1 MSRIVSYA
9 LIVLLAYLLG
19 TSNLAYFIARRRGIN
34 ILQTGT
40 NNPGASNAMMLM
52 GWKMGVLVGLHDIG
66 KAFLAAF
73 LAGLLFPEL
82 PLSREVAGAACVL
95 GHMFPFYLRFRGGKG
110 FASTLGMIA
119 ALNWRFVL
127 LLGVAIIV
135 VVLITDYI
143 VVATVT
149 FAVVFPIY
157 AAVKIGWTAF
167 AIVCAASVIML
178 SKHRENFRRLAD
190 GTEIGLRR
198 ANSGK
203 LRADRKD
210 KTEDRT

>member
-1 MSRIVSYA
+1 MSRIVSYV

-40 NNPGASNAMMLM
+40 GNPGASNAMMLL
-52 GWKMGVLVGLHDIG
+52 GWKMGILVGLHDIG

-95 GHMFPFYLRFRGGKG
+95 GHLFPFYLSFRGGKG

-119 ALNWRFVL
+119 ALNWRFAL
-127 LLGVAIIV
+127 LLGVAIV
-135 VVLITDYI
+135 AVVLITDYI
-143 VVATVT
+143 VAGTVLTVVSYPVYCFATHQL
-149 FAVVFPIY
+149 I
-157 AAVKIGWTAF
+157 AA
-167 AIVCAASVIML
+167 AILAGIALIILM
-178 SKHRENFRRLAD
+178 KHRGNFVRIWK
-190 GTEIGLRR
+190 GTEVGLRR
-198 ANSGK
+198 AHKGE
-203 LRADRKD
+203 LRVDR
-210 KTEDRT
+210 EP

>member
-40 NNPGASNAMMLM
+40 NNPGASNAMMLL

-143 VVATVT
+143 VAGTVLTVVSYPVYCLATHQL
-149 FAVVFPIY
+149 I
-157 AAVKIGWTAF
+157 AAVILAGIAL
-167 AIVCAASVIML
+167 IILM
-178 SKHRENFRRLAD
+178 KHRVNFVRIWK
-190 GTEIGLRR
+190 GTEVGLRR
-198 ANSGK
+198 AHRGE
-203 LRADRKD
+203 LRVDR
-210 KTEDRT
+210 EP

>member
-52 GWKMGVLVGLHDIG
+52 GWKMGILVGLHDIG
-66 KAFLAAF
+66 KALLATW
-73 LAGLLFPEL
+73 LSGVLFPDL
-82 PLSREVAGAACVL
+82 PLSRELAGAACVL
-95 GHMFPFYLRFRGGKG
+95 GHLFPFYLSFRGGKG

-119 ALNWRFVL
+119 ALNWRFAL
-127 LLGVAIIV
+127 LLGVAIIA

-143 VVATVT
+143 VTGTVLT
-149 FAVVFPIY
+149 VLSYPIY
-157 AAVKIGWTAF
+157 CLATHQLIAA
-167 AIVCAASVIML
+167 AILAGVALIILM
-178 SKHRENFRRLAD
+178 KHRVNFVRIWK
-190 GTEIGLRR
+190 GTEVGLRR
-198 ANSGK
+198 AHKGE
-203 LRADRKD
+203 LRVDR
-210 KTEDRT
+210 EP

>member
-1 MSRIVSYA
+1 MIPCLISAA
-9 LIVLLAYLLG
+9 LGYLLG
-19 TSNLAYFIARRRGIN
+19 CSNMALYLAKLKGVDIRAGG
-34 ILQTGT
+34 TG
-40 NNPGASNAMMLM
+40 NPGASNAMVLM
-52 GWKMGVLVGLHDIG
+52 GWWAGVITAFHDIG
-66 KAFLAAF
+66 KSALAVY
-73 LAGLLFPEL
+73 LD
-82 PLSREVAGAACVL
+82 
-95 GHMFPFYLRFRGGKG
+95 MFPVFMGFRGGKG
-110 FASTLGMIA
+110 LASYFGMILAIDWKFALIMVA
-119 ALNWRFVL
+119 AGVL
-127 LLGVAIIV
+127 LT
-135 VVLITDYI
+135 LITDYI

-157 AAVKIGWTAF
+157 AAVKIDWTAF
-167 AIVCAASVIML
+167 AIVFAASVIML

>member
-40 NNPGASNAMMLM
+40 GNPGASNAMMLL
-52 GWKMGVLVGLHDIG
+52 GWKTGILVGLHDIG

-95 GHMFPFYLRFRGGKG
+95 GHLFPFYLSFRGGKG

-143 VVATVT
+143 VAGTVLTVVSYPVYCLATHQL
-149 FAVVFPIY
+149 I
-157 AAVKIGWTAF
+157 AA
-167 AIVCAASVIML
+167 AILAGIALIIL
-178 SKHRENFRRLAD
+178 FKHRGNFVRIWK
-190 GTEIGLRR
+190 GTEVGLRR
-198 ANSGK
+198 AHKSE
-203 LRADRKD
+203 LRVDR
-210 KTEDRT
+210 EP

>member
-95 GHMFPFYLRFRGGKG
+95 GHLFPFYLSFRGGKG

-119 ALNWRFVL
+119 ALNWRFAL
-127 LLGVAIIV
+127 LLGVAIV
-135 VVLITDYI
+135 AVVLITDYI
-143 VVATVT
+143 VTGTVLT
-149 FAVVFPIY
+149 VLSYPIY
-157 AAVKIGWTAF
+157 CLATHQLIAA
-167 AIVCAASVIML
+167 AILAGIALIILM
-178 SKHRENFRRLAD
+178 KHRVNFVRIWK
-190 GTEIGLRR
+190 GTEVGLRR
-198 ANSGK
+198 AHRGE
-203 LRADRKD
+203 LRVDR
-210 KTEDRT
+210 EP

>member
-1 MSRIVSYA
+1 MIPCLISAA
-9 LIVLLAYLLG
+9 LGYLLG
-19 TSNLAYFIARRRGIN
+19 CSNMALYLAKLKGVDIRAGG
-34 ILQTGT
+34 TG
-40 NNPGASNAMMLM
+40 NPGASNAMVLM
-52 GWKMGVLVGLHDIG
+52 GWWAGVITAFHDIG
-66 KAFLAAF
+66 KSALAVYLARRF
-73 LAGLLFPEL
+73 CPDFAYAGLT
-82 PLSREVAGAACVL
+82 AGFFAVL
-95 GHMFPFYLRFRGGKG
+95 GHMFPVFMRFRGGKG
-110 FASTLGMIA
+110 LASYFGMILA
-119 ALNWRFVL
+119 IDWKFAMIMVVVGVL
-127 LLGVAIIV
+127 LT
-135 VVLITDYI
+135 LITDYI

-157 AAVKIGWTAF
+157 AAVKIDWTAF

-210 KTEDRT
+210 KKKDRK

>member
-1 MSRIVSYA
+1 MSRIISYA

-52 GWKMGVLVGLHDIG
+52 GWKMGILVGLHDIG

-95 GHMFPFYLRFRGGKG
+95 GHMFPFYLNFRGGKG

-143 VVATVT
+143 VTGTVLT
-149 FAVVFPIY
+149 VLSYPIY
-157 AAVKIGWTAF
+157 CLATHQLIAA
-167 AIVCAASVIML
+167 AILACIALIIL
-178 SKHRENFRRLAD
+178 FKHRGNFVRIWK
-190 GTEIGLRR
+190 GTEVGLRR
-198 ANSGK
+198 AHKGE
-203 LRADRKD
+203 LRVDR
-210 KTEDRT
+210 EG

>member
-40 NNPGASNAMMLM
+40 NNPGASNAMMLL

-143 VVATVT
+143 VAGTVLTVVSYPVYCLATHQL
-149 FAVVFPIY
+149 I
-157 AAVKIGWTAF
+157 AA
-167 AIVCAASVIML
+167 AILAGIALIILM
-178 SKHRENFRRLAD
+178 KHRVNFVRIWK
-190 GTEIGLRR
+190 GTEVGLRR
-198 ANSGK
+198 AHRGE
-203 LRADRKD
+203 LRVDR
-210 KTEDRT
+210 EP

>member
-1 MSRIVSYA
+1 MSQIVSYA

-40 NNPGASNAMMLM
+40 GNPGASNAMMLL
-52 GWKMGVLVGLHDIG
+52 GWKTGILVGLHDVG

-95 GHMFPFYLRFRGGKG
+95 GHLFPFYLSFRGGKG

-135 VVLITDYI
+135 VVLITAYI
-143 VVATVT
+143 VTGTVLTVLSYPLYCLATHQL
-149 FAVVFPIY
+149 I
-157 AAVKIGWTAF
+157 AA
-167 AIVCAASVIML
+167 AILAGIALIILM
-178 SKHRENFRRLAD
+178 KHRVNFVRIWK
-190 GTEIGLRR
+190 GTEVGLRR
-198 ANSGK
+198 AHKGE
-203 LRADRKD
+203 LRVDR
-210 KTEDRT
+210 EP

>member
-40 NNPGASNAMMLM
+40 GNPGASNAMMLL
-52 GWKMGVLVGLHDIG
+52 GWKTGILVGLHDIG

-143 VVATVT
+143 VAGTVLTVVSYPVYCFATHQL
-149 FAVVFPIY
+149 I
-157 AAVKIGWTAF
+157 AA
-167 AIVCAASVIML
+167 AILAGIALIIL
-178 SKHRENFRRLAD
+178 FKHRGNFVRIWK
-190 GTEIGLRR
+190 GTEVGLRR
-198 ANSGK
+198 AHKGE
-203 LRADRKD
+203 LRVDR
-210 KTEDRT
+210 EP

>member
-1 MSRIVSYA
+1 MSQIVSYA

-40 NNPGASNAMMLM
+40 GNPGASNAMMLL
-52 GWKMGVLVGLHDIG
+52 GWKTGILVGLHDVG

-143 VVATVT
+143 VAGTVLTVVSYPVYCFATHQL
-149 FAVVFPIY
+149 I
-157 AAVKIGWTAF
+157 AA
-167 AIVCAASVIML
+167 AILAGIALIILM
-178 SKHRENFRRLAD
+178 KHRGNFVRIWK
-190 GTEIGLRR
+190 GTEVGLRR
-198 ANSGK
+198 AHKGE
-203 LRADRKD
+203 LRVDR
-210 KTEDRT
+210 EP

>member
-40 NNPGASNAMMLM
+40 NNPGASNAMMLL
-52 GWKMGVLVGLHDIG
+52 GWKTGILVGLHDIG

-73 LAGLLFPEL
+73 LAGLLFSEL

-143 VVATVT
+143 VTGTVLT
-149 FAVVFPIY
+149 VLSYPIY
-157 AAVKIGWTAF
+157 CLATHQLIAA
-167 AIVCAASVIML
+167 AILAGVALIILM
-178 SKHRENFRRLAD
+178 KHRVNFVRIWK
-190 GTEIGLRR
+190 GTEVGLRR
-198 ANSGK
+198 AHRGE
-203 LRADRKD
+203 LRVDR
-210 KTEDRT
+210 EP

>member
-40 NNPGASNAMMLM
+40 NNPGASNAMMLL
-52 GWKMGVLVGLHDIG
+52 GWKTGILVGLHDIG

-143 VVATVT
+143 VAGTVLTVVSYPVYCLATHQL
-149 FAVVFPIY
+149 I
-157 AAVKIGWTAF
+157 AA
-167 AIVCAASVIML
+167 AILAGIALIILM
-178 SKHRENFRRLAD
+178 KHRVNFVRIWK
-190 GTEIGLRR
+190 GTEVGLRR
-198 ANSGK
+198 AHRGE
-203 LRADRKD
+203 LRVDR
-210 KTEDRT
+210 EP

>member
-1 MSRIVSYA
+1 MSRIVSYV

-40 NNPGASNAMMLM
+40 GNPGASNAMMLL
-52 GWKMGVLVGLHDIG
+52 GWKTGILVGLHDIG
-66 KAFLAAF
+66 KALLATW
-73 LAGLLFPEL
+73 LSGVLFPDL
-82 PLSREVAGAACVL
+82 PLSRELAGAACVL
-95 GHMFPFYLRFRGGKG
+95 GHLFPFYLSFRGGKG

-143 VVATVT
+143 VTGTVLT
-149 FAVVFPIY
+149 VLSYPIY
-157 AAVKIGWTAF
+157 CLATHQLIAA
-167 AIVCAASVIML
+167 AILAGIALIILM
-178 SKHRENFRRLAD
+178 KHRVNFVRIWK
-190 GTEIGLRR
+190 GPEVGLRR
-198 ANSGK
+198 AHRGE
-203 LRADRKD
+203 LRVDR
-210 KTEDRT
+210 EP